1 MNDEFKIDRKKL
13 LEIGKVKNED
23 VLDIGAGD
31 LALIAAKEFNC
42 KVTSIDISEKV
53 LEEGNSRV
61 KRKDLTDKVKL
72 EKEDAT
78 DLSYDDNSFST
89 VISYGALHH
98 NPKEKRSK
106 FIEEAF
112 RVCKNKIIISEFK
125 PQHHIHPED
134 VHPPVNHDWL
144 YKKLKQS
151 SEVKRFVGKEKIVY
165 ICFLD

>member
-1 MNDEFKIDRKKL
+1 MNDELRIDRKKL
-13 LEIGKVKNED
+13 LEICKVENVD
-23 VLDIGAGD
+23 ILDIGAGD
-31 LALIAAKEFNC
+31 LAIIAAEEFNC
-42 KVTSIDISEKV
+42 KVTSIDLSKKV
-53 LEEGNSRV
+53 LEEENHRV
-61 KRKDLTDKVKL
+61 NRKGLDDKIKL

-78 DLSYDDNSFST
+78 ELSYDDNSFST

-98 NPKEKRSK
+98 NPEEKRSK